1 MDKKIRLSFSGR
13 YITSQLRGACGSG
26 VSLVAAVLIAS
37 LFLGGVA
44 CAAQGDT
51 STPSK
56 PTKPVSEKQK
66 IRREMAPVN
75 PTPLGL
81 EPVGSGPEK
90 SPTNS
95 QLQSEG
101 TMDRVLHHLLGG
113 PAASGAYTPPP
124 SQGTTTAG
132 GVPGGNW
139 PGNWWI
145 EGQGGGF
152 NPNTSH

>member
-1 MDKKIRLSFSGR
+1 MFRKSVDGHWNVVSSIF
-13 YITSQLRGACGSG
+13 I
-26 VSLVAAVLIAS
+26 VSLFAGV
-37 LFLGGVA
+37 LFLGGVSH
-44 CAAQGDT
+44 AAQGDAPS
-51 STPSK
+51 STKHSRAQ
-56 PTKPVSEKQK
+56 SEKQK
-66 IRREMAPVN
+66 IRQEMAPVN

-81 EPVGSGPEK
+81 EPMGSGPEK
-90 SPTNS
+90 APTNS

>member
-1 MDKKIRLSFSGR
+1 MDRL
-13 YITSQLRGACGSG
+13 LRISVPRKHMAIEWNIGLRILMVTILTG
-26 VSLVAAVLIAS
+26 L
-37 LFLGGVA
+37 LFTGGVA
-44 CAAQGDT
+44 RAAQGDT
-51 STPSK
+51 TP
-56 PTKPVSEKQK
+56 PTKHSKATNEKQK
-66 IRREMAPVN
+66 IRQEMAPVN

-81 EPVGSGPEK
+81 EPMGSEPDK
-90 SPTNS
+90 APTNS

-124 SQGTTTAG
+124 SEGTTTAG

>member
-1 MDKKIRLSFSGR
+1 MGRTARFSMYRKHIAEQWNFGF
-13 YITSQLRGACGSG
+13 S
-26 VSLVAAVLIAS
+26 VLTVFLLAG

-44 CAAQGDT
+44 QAAQSDAP
-51 STPSK
+51 PSK
-56 PTKPVSEKQK
+56 KHSKVPSERQK
-66 IRREMAPVN
+66 IRQEMAPVN

-81 EPVGSGPEK
+81 APVGSGPDK

-113 PAASGAYTPPP
+113 PAASGSYTPPP
-124 SQGTTTAG
+124 SQGSTTAG

>member
-1 MDKKIRLSFSGR
+1 MFRKKNIRQRSLSHCLLIVLFAGSVFFSGLA
-13 YITSQLRGACGSG
+13 YAANSDTTPPKKTSSA
-26 VSLVAAVLIAS
+26 
-37 LFLGGVA
+37 
-44 CAAQGDT
+44 T
-51 STPSK
+51 
-56 PTKPVSEKQK
+56 SEKQK
-66 IRREMAPVN
+66 IRQEMAPVN

-81 EPVGSGPEK
+81 EPMGAGPEK

-113 PAASGAYTPPP
+113 PAAAGAYTPPP

-145 EGQGGGF
+145 EGQGGYPF
-152 NPNTSH
+152 H

>member
-1 MDKKIRLSFSGR
+1 MGRTVRVSMSRKTIVRQRSFGQFLLISLLVGSVFFSGIA
-13 YITSQLRGACGSG
+13 YAADSG
-26 VSLVAAVLIAS
+26 
-37 LFLGGVA
+37 
-44 CAAQGDT
+44 T
-51 STPSK
+51 TPSK
-56 PTKPVSEKQK
+56 KASSATSEKQK
-66 IRREMAPVN
+66 IRQEMAPVN

-81 EPVGSGPEK
+81 EPMGAGPEK

-113 PAASGAYTPPP
+113 PAAAGAYTPPP